1 MKTDFLNLNM
11 KNPIIV
17 AAGPWNKDGH
27 SIRKAIEA
35 GAGAVIT
42 ESIVS
47 DAIMDVSPRIAYD
60 GKGAQNIRLYSD
72 IQVEG
77 WEREMQ
83 IAKSGGGIVIASVS
97 AHTPSEVAYLAAKME
112 RFGADAIEISISN
125 PMGESLEVAASHA
138 DVVFEITKEVV
149 STVKIPVMVKLSQTA
164 TNITAVA
171 KAAKEAGAA
180 AISAINTIRC
190 ILGVDIE
197 NARPMLP
204 TYGGYSGAP
213 IRPIGLAAVA
223 SIAQAVDVPVCGIGG
238 IENYR
243 NVLEYIMLGAS
254 AVQIGTAV
262 MINGPEKIREI
273 SRELEMWAEEK
284 NISKA
289 SEKLFVSQPAVSFSI
304 RELEKELNQQ
314 LFVRKSKGVE
324 LTAFG
329 KILYSQIK
337 DCVDKFDKI
346 EQMAFR
352 FSKLDQGI
360 LRIGACT
367 SNVNQILMEYL
378 TEFAKKYP
386 NVQIVMERDND
397 DRLLQRLTENSLD
410 MIFVDKS
417 DKIADFKIVKTFDV
431 DYQLLGN
438 KKFKEKYVE
447 EDVDFKNFP
456 VSDLIVPSVNNGSRT
471 TINKFFANN
480 SIKFEPKYELDSY
493 ILLYDFV
500 KKGFGIAFANV
511 DYYKQAIANE
521 EVYVIFPQ
529 FKIKARQIVCLTNFD
544 VSNPALNSFVQI
556 IDKN

>member
-11 KNPIIV
+11 KNPLIV

-213 IRPIGLAAVA
+213 IRPI
-223 SIAQAVDVPVCGIGG
+223 
-238 IENYR
+238 
-243 NVLEYIMLGAS
+243 
-254 AVQIGTAV
+254 
-262 MINGPEKIREI
+262 
-273 SRELEMWAEEK
+273 
-284 NISKA
+284 
-289 SEKLFVSQPAVSFSI
+289 
-304 RELEKELNQQ
+304 
-314 LFVRKSKGVE
+314 
-324 LTAFG
+324 
-329 KILYSQIK
+329 
-337 DCVDKFDKI
+337 
-346 EQMAFR
+346 
-352 FSKLDQGI
+352 
-360 LRIGACT
+360 
-367 SNVNQILMEYL
+367 
-378 TEFAKKYP
+378 
-386 NVQIVMERDND
+386 
-397 DRLLQRLTENSLD
+397 
-410 MIFVDKS
+410 
-417 DKIADFKIVKTFDV
+417 
-431 DYQLLGN
+431 
-438 KKFKEKYVE
+438 
-447 EDVDFKNFP
+447 
-456 VSDLIVPSVNNGSRT
+456 
-471 TINKFFANN
+471 
-480 SIKFEPKYELDSY
+480 
-493 ILLYDFV
+493 
-500 KKGFGIAFANV
+500 
-511 DYYKQAIANE
+511 
-521 EVYVIFPQ
+521 
-529 FKIKARQIVCLTNFD
+529 
-544 VSNPALNSFVQI
+544 
-556 IDKN
+556 

>member
-1 MKTDFLNLNM
+1 MANLNLY
-11 KNPIIV
+11 KFFC
-17 AAGPWNKDGH
+17 
-27 SIRKAIEA
+27 
-35 GAGAVIT
+35 AV
-42 ESIVS
+42 
-47 DAIMDVSPRIAYD
+47 
-60 GKGAQNIRLYSD
+60 
-72 IQVEG
+72 
-77 WEREMQ
+77 
-83 IAKSGGGIVIASVS
+83 
-97 AHTPSEVAYLAAKME
+97 
-112 RFGADAIEISISN
+112 
-125 PMGESLEVAASHA
+125 
-138 DVVFEITKEVV
+138 
-149 STVKIPVMVKLSQTA
+149 
-164 TNITAVA
+164 
-171 KAAKEAGAA
+171 
-180 AISAINTIRC
+180 
-190 ILGVDIE
+190 
-197 NARPMLP
+197 
-204 TYGGYSGAP
+204 
-213 IRPIGLAAVA
+213 
-223 SIAQAVDVPVCGIGG
+223 
-238 IENYR
+238 
-243 NVLEYIMLGAS
+243 
-254 AVQIGTAV
+254 
-262 MINGPEKIREI
+262 
-273 SRELEMWAEEK
+273 AEEK

-367 SNVNQILMEYL
+367 SNINQILMEYL

-417 DKIADFKIVKTFDV
+417 DKIDDFKTVKTFDV

-447 EDVDFKNFP
+447 DDVDLKNFP

>member
-1 MKTDFLNLNM
+1 MANLNLY
-11 KNPIIV
+11 KFFC
-17 AAGPWNKDGH
+17 
-27 SIRKAIEA
+27 
-35 GAGAVIT
+35 AV
-42 ESIVS
+42 
-47 DAIMDVSPRIAYD
+47 
-60 GKGAQNIRLYSD
+60 
-72 IQVEG
+72 
-77 WEREMQ
+77 
-83 IAKSGGGIVIASVS
+83 
-97 AHTPSEVAYLAAKME
+97 
-112 RFGADAIEISISN
+112 
-125 PMGESLEVAASHA
+125 
-138 DVVFEITKEVV
+138 
-149 STVKIPVMVKLSQTA
+149 
-164 TNITAVA
+164 
-171 KAAKEAGAA
+171 
-180 AISAINTIRC
+180 
-190 ILGVDIE
+190 
-197 NARPMLP
+197 
-204 TYGGYSGAP
+204 
-213 IRPIGLAAVA
+213 
-223 SIAQAVDVPVCGIGG
+223 
-238 IENYR
+238 
-243 NVLEYIMLGAS
+243 
-254 AVQIGTAV
+254 
-262 MINGPEKIREI
+262 
-273 SRELEMWAEEK
+273 AEEK

-378 TEFAKKYP
+378 TEFVKKYP

-397 DRLLQRLTENSLD
+397 DRLLQRLIENSLD

-417 DKIADFKIVKTFDV
+417 DKIDDFKTVKTFDV

-447 EDVDFKNFP
+447 DNVDLKNFP

-556 IDKN
+556 INKN